1 MDAERVSQPDT
12 EARLPRILSSWSW
25 TAHLKRYRP
34 EFDTSYLFKAPACTR
49 KNQRESGA
57 SSNVIPIIYLR
68 HGVCLL
74 RIHRFKHFIT
84 KLLKPA
90 LDFLEF
96 LDPGSRETVSF
107 PVRRQEVLLGQ
118 AFELMLNLPV
128 ANLISMAL
136 QLGRISLIVRSR
148 SWA

>member
-34 EFDTSYLFKAPACTR
+34 EFDTSYLFKAPPAR
-49 KNQRESGA
+49 KNQRESGLL
-57 SSNVIPIIYLR
+57 NVIPIIYLR

-136 QLGRISLIVRSR
+136 QLASR
-148 SWA
+148 